1 MLTSALAIH
10 ALLVLLCRFCKP
22 DGLVMLLHIHD
33 QSAESL
39 IVVTCLW
46 ENAHMQYFVLVRD
59 TPCKHVQL
67 SFFCLKYLLLFIPPI
82 NL

>member
-1 MLTSALAIH
+1 MLTSALAID
-10 ALLVLLCRFCKP
+10 ALLVLLCCSCKP

-46 ENAHMQYFVLVRD
+46 EKAPMQYFVLVRD
-59 TPCKHVQL
+59 TACKHVQL
-67 SFFCLKYLLLFIPPI
+67 SFFCLKYLLLFIPPV

>member
-46 ENAHMQYFVLVRD
+46 ENAHMQYFVLVRGHSLQ
-59 TPCKHVQL
+59 TCAA
-67 SFFCLKYLLLFIPPI
+67 LLFLFEIFVAVYSSC
-82 NL
+82 

>member
-1 MLTSALAIH
+1 
-10 ALLVLLCRFCKP
+10 
-22 DGLVMLLHIHD
+22 MLLHIYD

-39 IVVTCLW
+39 VTCLW
-46 ENAHMQYFVLVRD
+46 GNAHMQYFVLVRD

-67 SFFCLKYLLLFIPPI
+67 SFCLKYLLLFIPPV

>member
-1 MLTSALAIH
+1 MLASALAIH
-10 ALLVLLCRFCKP
+10 ALLVLLCCFCKL

-39 IVVTCLW
+39 VTCLW
-46 ENAHMQYFVLVRD
+46 GNAHMQYFVLVRD

-67 SFFCLKYLLLFIPPI
+67 SFCLKYLLLFIPPV